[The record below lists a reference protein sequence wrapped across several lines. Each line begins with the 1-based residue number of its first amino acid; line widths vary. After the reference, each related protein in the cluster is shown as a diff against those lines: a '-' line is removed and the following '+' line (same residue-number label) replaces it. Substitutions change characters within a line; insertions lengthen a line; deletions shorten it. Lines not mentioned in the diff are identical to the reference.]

1 MTKMNI
7 LCMCLLVGLL
17 NTLTVTSYNG
27 ISTRNVHNFI
37 YCTKAVKRNT
47 EKATMKFSRHSTLS
61 AIPIKQE
68 YTSRKSIFPLV
79 TMGNIHRLGSMLIAF
94 LASFLLFQKKALAST
109 APVLGKIVGWD
120 LFGRVPHDEW
130 LFTNKALTSPDLL
143 KRTFLEAVTTELPI
157 VLGNLQRRKRVK
169 EIARIFSGIGYGV
182 LVVVFCAIAYKGALA
197 GNLRRLEKND
207 RDLGITRKGYG
218 AITKKGMKKGTEID
232 GMNGW
237 IDMDDSDKNTNNK
250 DDKKTKPSDEDYED
264 DDDEDDDDV
273 KK

>member
-1 MTKMNI
+1 
-7 LCMCLLVGLL
+7 MCLLVGLL
-17 NTLTVTSYNG
+17 NTLTVTSYKA

-37 YCTKAVKRNT
+37 HSTHAIKRNT
-47 EKATMKFSRHSTLS
+47 VESTMKFSCFSTVN

-68 YTSRKSIFPLV
+68 HTSKRSIFPLV
-79 TMGNIHRLGSMLIAF
+79 TTRNIRRLGSLLAIF

-130 LFTNKALTSPDLL
+130 LFTNKALTNPDLL

-218 AITKKGMKKGTEID
+218 AITKKGMKKGTLLEVYFYIF
-232 GMNGW
+232 M
-237 IDMDDSDKNTNNK
+237 
-250 DDKKTKPSDEDYED
+250 
-264 DDDEDDDDV
+264 
-273 KK
+273 